1 MSKLPPAED
10 LPPYTPSSFP
20 SHPSSSSSP
29 SHPPSYNQTLL
40 PTSTP
45 SSSSAPQSLTA
56 VLDPLSTH
64 LRTLPQRIRETS
76 ALQHTLQTDTDLE
89 LLSYILPHVEAFLLS
104 SDVVTPKAG
113 LAQLVLVPKDT
124 VEGGWGLSEVEEQR
138 GRGEIV
144 RVGRVDVAAI
154 GEAETGLGEK
164 GGGAR
169 GEKGEKSGGVEGG
182 KARGREEKVDTTFDG
197 WGRWGADATASTSTS
212 EAYWF
217 RDEPMARR
225 LAAYL
230 QPKEV
235 VKTER
240 REIQKEVQTQKEKK
254 GLFGGWGRKT
264 SSDAKPAPAGTNAKG
279 VAVGPKLEME
289 GVTMTVRAQEVT
301 FRRENE
307 FGVWESLSGF
317 GVVVCVRVRR
327 R

>member
-20 SHPSSSSSP
+20 SPASSSSFP
-29 SHPPSYNQTLL
+29 HPPSYTQTLL

-45 SSSSAPQSLTA
+45 SSSSTPQSLTS

-104 SDVVTPKAG
+104 SDVVTSKAG
-113 LAQLVLVPKDT
+113 LAQLVLMPKDT

-144 RVGRVDVAAI
+144 RVGRVDVAGI

-169 GEKGEKSGGVEGG
+169 GEKGEKKSGGGVEGG
-182 KARGREEKVDTTFDG
+182 KGREEKVDTTFDG
-197 WGRWGADATASTSTS
+197 WGRWGSDATTSTTTS
-212 EAYWF
+212 KAYWF
-217 RDEPMARR
+217 RDEAMARR

-254 GLFGGWGRKT
+254 GLFGGWGRKGGA
-264 SSDAKPAPAGTNAKG
+264 SDAKPAPAGTNAKG
-279 VAVGPKLEME
+279 AAVGPKLEME

-317 GVVVCVRVRR
+317 GVVVSVRVRR